1 MISKEQ
7 VDSLYKTFNE
17 SLVHFGGIICNDLV
31 SGNIPPFHVELCE
44 LLSKEERVVLAAPRG
59 FSKSTWVSRV
69 YPLWCAL
76 FGKKKNILIISASEG
91 LAVEHLR
98 WIKLKVES
106 DEIVKALFGE
116 LVSDKWSEN
125 HIILKL
131 PNGEMVTIQAK
142 GAEGQIRGF
151 RPDCIILDDIETNES
166 VESDERRKK
175 LKNWLFTACINCL
188 LPAGQLVLIGTVIH
202 PLAVINDLLET
213 PNGWTKRRW
222 KAYIDGVE
230 ADGKSLWNE
239 LRPHSWLQQRKKEIG
254 SFAFSA
260 EYMNDPLSDET
271 APIKSHH
278 IRYWSELPKQYS
290 GVISVDPA
298 YSEDNSSDWKVA
310 SLVLIDNNS
319 NRYLGRYI
327 RTHAPSGEFIDAIL
341 NMYLESRGFI
351 TAIGIPNSGVEKMFF
366 NSVMKRAEERKIYAP
381 FVELKNSFITGAG
394 QKISNKKHRIIAS
407 LQPLFEN
414 GKYYIHTDHYEA
426 RDELLS
432 IGISRHDD
440 LVDTLCY
447 AEQILTPYFEEKV
460 EEVGRYGEEMVQTFK
475 GYDYGY

>member
-1 MISKEQ
+1 MISKEKI
-7 VDSLYKTFNE
+7 DNLYKTLSG

-31 SGNIPPFHVELCE
+31 SGDIPPFHVELCE

-69 YPLWCAL
+69 YPLWCGL

-106 DEIVKALFGE
+106 DEIVKALFGD

-131 PNGEMVTIQAK
+131 PNGDMVTIQAK

-166 VESDERRKK
+166 VDSEDRRKK
-175 LKNWLFTACINCL
+175 LKTWLFTACINCL
-188 LPAGQLVLIGTVIH
+188 LPEGQLILIGTVIH

-222 KAYIDGVE
+222 KAYVDGE
-230 ADGKSLWNE
+230 GEGKSLWND

-254 SFAFSA
+254 SFAFAA
-260 EYMNDPLSDET
+260 EYMNDPMADEN
-271 APIKSHH
+271 AAIKSEQ
-278 IRYWSELPKQYS
+278 IRYWHELPSQYS
-290 GVISVDPA
+290 SVIAVDPA
-298 YSEDNSSDWKVA
+298 YSEENSADWKVA
-310 SLVLIDNNS
+310 SLVLIDQNQS
-319 NRYLGRYI
+319 RYLGRYI
-327 RTHAPSGEFIDAIL
+327 RTHVPTGEFIDAIL
-341 NMYLESRGFI
+341 NMYLENRNTI
-351 TAIGIPNSGVEKMFF
+351 TAIGIPNSGVESLFF
-366 NSVMKRAEERKIYAP
+366 SSVVKRAEERKIYAP
-381 FVELKNSFITGAG
+381 FVELKNSFITAAG
-394 QKISNKKHRIIAS
+394 QKISNKKNRIIAS

-414 GKYYIHTDHYEA
+414 GKYYIHPDHYEA
-426 RDELLS
+426 REELLT
-432 IGISRHDD
+432 IGSSKNDD

-447 AEQILTPYFEEKV
+447 AEQIITPYFGQEV
-460 EEVGRYGEEMVQTFK
+460 QEVGRYGEEEYITPK